1 MDYLYELSIDLNK
14 KTVITVT
21 GSGGKTTIISELAE
35 QLVKT
40 GKRVIITTTTH
51 IYLPHFN
58 NAITVLGI
66 DMLARLNPRHQVIIF
81 AGKCINSDNKLKG
94 FTTEEIVRIHKNPS
108 IDFIII
114 EGDGSKRLPVKGY
127 EFYEPV
133 VPYLTDIL
141 ISVIGLNAIGKIVN
155 DESVHRI
162 SKFQKITGK
171 TYGDV
176 IEKQDIVKLIL
187 SSDGYFKSRGKK
199 NYLILNQVND
209 NIYLDSCDIKHE
221 LEVKAPYIDKI
232 IINGDKQ

>member
-1 MDYLYELSIDLNK
+1 MDYIYELSIDLNQ
-14 KTVITVT
+14 KTLITVT
-21 GSGGKTTIISELAE
+21 GSGGKTTIITELAE
-35 QLVKT
+35 QLAKM

-58 NAITVLGI
+58 NAITVLGV
-66 DMLARLNPRHQVIIF
+66 DMLARLNPQHPVIVF
-81 AGKCINSDNKLKG
+81 AGKCINNDNKLKG
-94 FTTEEIVRIHKNPS
+94 FTAEEIGRIHKNPS

-127 EFYEPV
+127 ESYEPV

-162 SKFQKITGK
+162 GKFEKITGK
-171 TYGDV
+171 TYGNI
-176 IEKQDIVKLIL
+176 IEKQDIVKLVL
-187 SSDGYFKSRGKK
+187 SSEGYFKSRGNK

-209 NIYLDSCDIKHE
+209 NIYQDSCEIRHE
-221 LEVKAPYIDKI
+221 LEVEAPFIDKI